1 MNYYVLLGII
11 SGIVTIISLFI
22 PEKWRTKKTF
32 LAVTLI
38 VVIFI
43 SGWITDMNSR
53 LDRVKSVQKSAMVLM
68 DRRNSEFT
76 DKGFIQAS
84 LSFMEENKDLYPDS
98 YQRAIQIQ
106 EGIKDKWY
114 SGDIS
119 DAAYEMEGLI
129 YGIAILNKEKGND

>member
-129 YGIAILNKEKGND
+129 YGIAILNREKCND

>member
-119 DAAYEMEGLI
+119 DAAYEMEWLI

>member
-53 LDRVKSVQKSAMVLM
+53 LDRIKSVQKSAMVLM

>member
-22 PEKWRTKKTF
+22 PKKWRTKKTF

>member
-68 DRRNSEFT
+68 DKRNSEFT

>member
-11 SGIVTIISLFI
+11 SGIVTITSLFI
-22 PEKWRTKKTF
+22 PEKWRTKKSF

-53 LDRVKSVQKSAMVLM
+53 LDRVKSVQKSAMELI

-98 YQRAIQIQ
+98 YQRAIKIQ
-106 EGIKDKWY
+106 ENLKDKWF
-114 SGDIS
+114 SGDFT
-119 DAAYEMEGLI
+119 DASHEMKGLI
-129 YGIAILNKEKGND
+129 YGIAILNKEKK